1 MPRFTSTTVRR
12 GVALA
17 AAAGAAAALALVP
30 AGGADAAVQA
40 QYGSTANAGADY
52 TGTVPGATC
61 DLTSAAGSDA
71 AESPIKHLTKSGTKR
86 SSVAIN
92 ATFTNSASS
101 ADQVHV
107 KGSYSSKLV
116 LKKKNRD
123 LSSMTLTG
131 SGKMAVT
138 NSLRFG
144 SDCSGSGTAA
154 GLTTIAFSEHHK
166 GHLVVTRDTTKSAV
180 SIIILVN
187 LKTGKLV
194 VLDFFQG
201 DQSHAVSKAA
211 IKPGTYAIEEAASG
225 VSAGSA
231 GILLK
236 SGTAPS
242 KAAISTSLKL
252 EFVPLKH
259 K

>member
-30 AGGADAAVQA
+30 AGADAAVHA

-52 TGTVPGATC
+52 TGTVAGGTC
-61 DLTSAAGSDA
+61 DLTSAPGSDSA
-71 AESPIKHLTKSGTKR
+71 DTPVKNLTKSGTKR

-92 ATFTNSASS
+92 ATFTNSENS

-116 LKKKNRD
+116 LVKKHRD

-154 GLTTIAFSEHHK
+154 GLTTILFSEHHK
-166 GHLVVTRDTTKSAV
+166 GRLVVTRDTSKSAV
-180 SIIILVN
+180 SIIVLVN
-187 LKTGKLV
+187 IKTGKLV

-201 DQSHAVSKAA
+201 DQSHSVSKAT
-211 IKPGTYAIEEAASG
+211 IKPGTYAVEEAASG

-236 SGTAPS
+236 SGSAPS
-242 KAAISTSLKL
+242 RAAIATSLKL
-252 EFVPLKH
+252 EFVPFKH
-259 K
+259 